1 MTKLK
6 HFLLRRYVSIIGS
19 KKFYRFN
26 KRLYMM
32 SLHGI
37 GILNS
42 ITPEAS
48 GEKFFLDMF
57 LKNSPESIIFDV
69 GANQGSYARM
79 IINLSDMMQI
89 YAFEPHPRTYQILAK
104 EAERYNF
111 KSYNIGLSDK
121 PGTLELFD
129 HRNQDGS
136 THATLYKDVIKRIHK
151 DQVTEHKVRLT
162 TIDHFMDEHQ
172 VPQID
177 LLKIDT
183 EGNELNVLKGAQR
196 MIGEGRVN
204 CIQFEFNE
212 FNVISR
218 VFMSDIID
226 LLPRHSFYRLLPDG
240 FVQLNHYKPIYREI
254 FAYQNIIAI
263 ERTSPIYLL
272 IDKLA
277 IN

>member
-6 HFLLRRYVSIIGS
+6 HFLLKRYVSIIGS

-26 KRLYMM
+26 KRIYMM

-48 GEKFFLDMF
+48 GERFFLDLF
-57 LKNSPESIIFDV
+57 LKGIPEGIIFDV

-79 IINLSDMMQI
+79 IRSLSGRIQI
-89 YAFEPHPRTYQILAK
+89 FAFEPHPRTYQILVK
-104 EAERYNF
+104 EAEQYNF
-111 KSYNIGLSDK
+111 KSYNIGLSNK

-136 THATLYKDVIKRIHK
+136 THATLYKDVIERIHK
-151 DQVTEHKVRLT
+151 DQVTEHKVKLT

-172 VPQID
+172 IPQVD

-183 EGNELNVLKGAQR
+183 EGNELNVLKGAQK
-196 MIGEGRVN
+196 MIGENRVN

-218 VFMSDIID
+218 VFMSDFID
-226 LLPRHSFYRLLPDG
+226 LLPRYSLYRLLTNG
-240 FVQLNHYKPIYREI
+240 FVQLNDYEPIYREI
-254 FAYQNIIAI
+254 FGYQNIIAVKQ
-263 ERTSPIYLL
+263 TSPICPM
-272 IDKLA
+272 IEKWS
-277 IN
+277 IH